1 MKKVLIGVSVVLV
14 MFIVWF
20 FIYLPYSSDRK
31 WNYGYAK
38 PPYKVSPQAAA
49 LHKTLFIADM
59 HNDSLMWNRDLVKKN
74 SFGYIDLPRMQEGN
88 IALQNFMSVT
98 KSPRGQNIDRNDG
111 STDNI
116 TILAIAE
123 LWPVPSWFSLKERA
137 LYHARKLHD
146 FAERSN
152 GKLYVIKTADD
163 LAKFRE
169 RRLKEPD
176 IVGGVLGIE
185 GTQVLEGDPKNIEA
199 IFDAGYRVIGL
210 THFFDNEMAG
220 SMHGMQKGG
229 LTEKGK
235 EMLRLA
241 EQRQMIIDIAHSSAK
256 TIDDILALSTRPMI
270 ISHTGVK
277 GTVNN
282 NRNLSD
288 DQLRRIAAKG
298 GLIGIG
304 FWEEAIGPI
313 TDLKAAV
320 RAILYAVKVAGV
332 DNIALGSD
340 SDGSVPMPFEISG
353 MVLLTEALMKEGFS
367 ETEIRKIMGENQAAF
382 YKKMLPEY

>member
-1 MKKVLIGVSVVLV
+1 MKKVFIGVSVVLV

-31 WNYGYAK
+31 WNYGYAQ
-38 PPYKVSPQAAA
+38 PPYKVSPQATA
-49 LHKTLFIADM
+49 LHRTLFIADM

-74 SFGYIDLPRMQEGN
+74 SRGYIDLPRMQEGN

-98 KSPRGQNIDRNDG
+98 KSPRGQNINGNDG

-116 TILAIAE
+116 TILAVAE
-123 LWPVPSWFSLKERA
+123 LWPLSSWLSLKERA

-146 FAERSN
+146 FAARSN

-169 RRLKEPD
+169 HRLQNPD
-176 IVGGVLGIE
+176 IAGGVLGIE
-185 GTQVLEGDPKNIEA
+185 GTQVLEGDPKNIET
-199 IFDAGYRVIGL
+199 IFDAGYCVIGL

-241 EQRQMIIDIAHSSAK
+241 EQKKMIIDIAHSSVK
-256 TIDDILALSTRPMI
+256 TIDDVLALSTRPVI
-270 ISHTGVK
+270 VSHTGVK

-313 TDLKAAV
+313 TDLKATV
-320 RAILYAVKVAGV
+320 RAIRYAVNVAGI
-332 DNIALGSD
+332 DSIALGSD

-353 MVLLTEALMKEGFS
+353 MVLLTDALLKDGFT
-367 ETEIRKIMGENQAAF
+367 EPEIRKIMGENQAAF
-382 YKKMLPEY
+382 YKKMLP